1 MISGIGSGYSS
12 YYSSASAIKGTATTA
27 SGNGV
32 SGGEDGNPL
41 KKLFSK
47 LDSDGDGAISKSELT
62 TAASAASDTQTATD
76 ESGDIDVDK
85 LLGMLDQDGDGSVGE
100 SEFAS
105 AFAPPPGAPGAPQG
119 QRGTEESSDSSVAGL
134 GGSARPRMPPPPPP
148 QGTRGEGGTEAEAS
162 TRTASSPYA
171 QLVQAV
177 LRQYQSIGSN
187 GTSSAMGSTL
197 NVAV

>member
-12 YYSSASAIKGTATTA
+12 YYSSASAIRGTATTA
-27 SGNGV
+27 SGNSV

-41 KKLFSK
+41 KKLFGK

-62 TAASAASDTQTATD
+62 TAASAASDTQTNTD
-76 ESGDIDVDK
+76 ESGAIDVDK

-105 AFAPPPGAPGAPQG
+105 AFAPPPGGPQG
-119 QRGTEESSDSSVAGL
+119 QRGAEESGDSSVAGP
-134 GGSARPRMPPPPPP
+134 GGSARPRMPPSPP
-148 QGTRGEGGTEAEAS
+148 QGASGQSDSEADSSAQAS
-162 TRTASSPYA
+162 SSPYT

-187 GTSSAMGSTL
+187 GSSIATGSTL
-197 NVAV
+197 NVAA

>member
-12 YYSSASAIKGTATTA
+12 YYSSASAIRGTATTA
-27 SGNGV
+27 SGNSV

-41 KKLFSK
+41 KKLFGK

-62 TAASAASDTQTATD
+62 TAASAASDTQTNTD
-76 ESGDIDVDK
+76 ESGTIDVDK

-105 AFAPPPGAPGAPQG
+105 AFAPPPGGPQG
-119 QRGTEESSDSSVAGL
+119 QRGAEESGDSSVAGP
-134 GGSARPRMPPPPPP
+134 GGSARPRMPPPPQANG
-148 QGTRGEGGTEAEAS
+148 QGDSEADSSAQAS
-162 TRTASSPYA
+162 SSPYT

-187 GTSSAMGSTL
+187 GSSIATGSTL
-197 NVAV
+197 NVAA

>member
-1 MISGIGSGYSS
+1 MISGIGIGYSS
-12 YYSSASAIKGTATTA
+12 YYSSASVIKGTATTA
-27 SGNGV
+27 SGNSV

-41 KKLFSK
+41 KKLFGK

-62 TAASAASDTQTATD
+62 TAASAASDTQTNTD
-76 ESGDIDVDK
+76 ESGAIDVDK

-105 AFAPPPGAPGAPQG
+105 AFAPPPGGPQG
-119 QRGTEESSDSSVAGL
+119 QRGAEESGDSSVAGP
-134 GGSARPRMPPPPPP
+134 GGSARPRMPPPP
-148 QGTRGEGGTEAEAS
+148 QGASGQSDSEADSSAQAS
-162 TRTASSPYA
+162 SSPYT

-187 GTSSAMGSTL
+187 GSSIATGSTL
-197 NVAV
+197 NVAA

>member
-27 SGNGV
+27 SNSV
-32 SGGEDGNPL
+32 VGGSDDSNPL

-47 LDSDGDGAISKSELT
+47 LDSDGDGSISKSELT
-62 TAASAASDTQTATD
+62 TAASAASDTKTD
-76 ESGDIDVDK
+76 TDDSGDIDVDK

-105 AFAPPPGAPGAPQG
+105 AFAPPPGGPGGPQG
-119 QRGTEESSDSSVAGL
+119 QMGSEESTDSSVAGL
-134 GGSARPRMPPPPPP
+134 GGPARPRMPPPGVNG
-148 QGTRGEGGTEAEAS
+148 QGDSEADSSAQYS
-162 TRTASSPYA
+162 SSPYT

-187 GTSSAMGSTL
+187 ASTTSTGSTL
-197 NVAV
+197 NVAA

>member
-12 YYSSASAIKGTATTA
+12 YYSSASAIKGTGATA
-27 SGNGV
+27 SGSSV
-32 SGGEDGNPL
+32 SGSEDGNAL
-41 KKLFSK
+41 KKLFGK
-47 LDSDGDGAISKSELT
+47 LDSDGDGSISKSELT
-62 TAASAASDTQTATD
+62 TAASAASDTQTDTD

-105 AFAPPPGAPGAPQG
+105 AFAPPPGGPQG
-119 QRGTEESSDSSVAGL
+119 QRGTEESSDSSDSSIAGL
-134 GGSARPRMPPPPPP
+134 GGSAPPRMPPPPPP
-148 QGTRGEGGTEAEAS
+148 PGASGQGDSEADSS
-162 TRTASSPYA
+162 TQDASSPYT

-187 GTSSAMGSTL
+187 GSSTATGSTL
-197 NVAV
+197 NVAA

>member
-27 SGNGV
+27 SGNSV

-134 GGSARPRMPPPPPP
+134 GGSARPPMPPPPP
-148 QGTRGEGGTEAEAS
+148 QGTSGQGDTEAEAS
-162 TRTASSPYA
+162 TGTASSPYA
-171 QLVQAV
+171 QRVQAV

-187 GTSSAMGSTL
+187 GTSSATGSTL
-197 NVAV
+197 NVAA

>member
-27 SGNGV
+27 SGNSV

-41 KKLFSK
+41 KKLFGK

-62 TAASAASDTQTATD
+62 TAASAASDTQTNTE
-76 ESGDIDVDK
+76 ESGTIDVDK

-105 AFAPPPGAPGAPQG
+105 AFAPPPGGPQG
-119 QRGTEESSDSSVAGL
+119 QRGAEESGDSSVAGP
-134 GGSARPRMPPPPPP
+134 GGSARPRMPPPPP
-148 QGTRGEGGTEAEAS
+148 QGASVQSDSEADSSAQAS
-162 TRTASSPYA
+162 SSPYT

-187 GTSSAMGSTL
+187 GSSTATGSTL
-197 NVAV
+197 NVAA

>member
-12 YYSSASAIKGTATTA
+12 YYSSASAIKGTGATA
-27 SGNGV
+27 SGSSV
-32 SGGEDGNPL
+32 SGSEDGNPL
-41 KKLFSK
+41 KKLFGK
-47 LDSDGDGAISKSELT
+47 LDSDGDGSISKSELT
-62 TAASAASDTQTATD
+62 TAASAASDTQTDTD

-105 AFAPPPGAPGAPQG
+105 AFAPPPGGPQG
-119 QRGTEESSDSSVAGL
+119 QRGAEESSDSSIAGL
-134 GGSARPRMPPPPPP
+134 GGSAPPRMPPPPPP
-148 QGTRGEGGTEAEAS
+148 QGASGQGDSEADSS
-162 TRTASSPYA
+162 TQDASSPYT

-187 GTSSAMGSTL
+187 GSSTAAGSTL
-197 NVAV
+197 NVAA

>member
-12 YYSSASAIKGTATTA
+12 YYSSASTIKGTATTM
-27 SGNGV
+27 SGNSV

-100 SEFAS
+100 SEFDS

-119 QRGTEESSDSSVAGL
+119 QRGTEESSDSNVAGL
-134 GGSARPRMPPPPPP
+134 GGSARPPMPPPPP
-148 QGTRGEGGTEAEAS
+148 QGTSGQGDTEAEAS

-171 QLVQAV
+171 QRVQAV
-177 LRQYQSIGSN
+177 LRQYQSIGGN
-187 GTSSAMGSTL
+187 GTSSATGSTL
-197 NVAV
+197 NVAA

>member
-27 SGNGV
+27 SGNSV
-32 SGGEDGNPL
+32 SGGEDDNPL

-134 GGSARPRMPPPPPP
+134 GGSARPPMPPPPP
-148 QGTRGEGGTEAEAS
+148 QGTSGQGDTEAEAS
-162 TRTASSPYA
+162 TGTASSPYA

-187 GTSSAMGSTL
+187 GTSSATGSTL
-197 NVAV
+197 NVAA

>member
-27 SGNGV
+27 SGNSV

-105 AFAPPPGAPGAPQG
+105 AFAPPPGASGAPQG

-134 GGSARPRMPPPPPP
+134 GGSARPPMPPPPP
-148 QGTRGEGGTEAEAS
+148 QGTSGQGGTEAEAS
-162 TRTASSPYA
+162 PGTASSPYA
-171 QLVQAV
+171 QRVQAV
-177 LRQYQSIGSN
+177 LRQYQSIGGN

-197 NVAV
+197 NVAA

>member
-12 YYSSASAIKGTATTA
+12 YYSSASAIKGTGATA
-27 SGNGV
+27 SGSSV
-32 SGGEDGNPL
+32 SGSEDGNPL
-41 KKLFSK
+41 KKLFGK
-47 LDSDGDGAISKSELT
+47 LDSDGDGSISKSELT
-62 TAASAASDTQTATD
+62 TAASAASDTQADTD

-105 AFAPPPGAPGAPQG
+105 AFAPPPGGPQG
-119 QRGTEESSDSSVAGL
+119 QRGVEESGESSESSIAGL
-134 GGSARPRMPPPPPP
+134 GGSAPPRMPPPPP
-148 QGTRGEGGTEAEAS
+148 QGTSGQGDSEADSSAQES
-162 TRTASSPYA
+162 SSPYT

-187 GTSSAMGSTL
+187 GSSTATGSTL
-197 NVAV
+197 NVAA

>member
-12 YYSSASAIKGTATTA
+12 YYSSASAIKGTGATA

-32 SGGEDGNPL
+32 SGSEDGNPL
-41 KKLFSK
+41 KKLFGK
-47 LDSDGDGAISKSELT
+47 LDSDGDGSISKSELT
-62 TAASAASDTQTATD
+62 TAASAASDTQTDTD

-105 AFAPPPGAPGAPQG
+105 AFAPPPGGAQG
-119 QRGTEESSDSSVAGL
+119 QSGIEESGDSSDAGVAGL
-134 GGSARPRMPPPPPP
+134 GGSAPPRMPPPP
-148 QGTRGEGGTEAEAS
+148 QGTSVQGDSGADSSAQDS
-162 TRTASSPYA
+162 SSPYT

-187 GTSSAMGSTL
+187 GSSTATGNTL
-197 NVAV
+197 NVAA

>member
-27 SGNGV
+27 SGNSV

-105 AFAPPPGAPGAPQG
+105 AFAPPPGGPQG
-119 QRGTEESSDSSVAGL
+119 QRGTEESSDSSIAGL
-134 GGSARPRMPPPPPP
+134 GGSAPPRMPPPPPP
-148 QGTRGEGGTEAEAS
+148 QGASGQGDSEADSS
-162 TRTASSPYA
+162 TQDASSPYT

-187 GTSSAMGSTL
+187 GSSTAAGSTL
-197 NVAV
+197 NVAA

>member
-27 SGNGV
+27 SGNSV

-41 KKLFSK
+41 KKLFGK
-47 LDSDGDGAISKSELT
+47 LDSDGDGSISKSELT
-62 TAASAASDTQTATD
+62 TAASAASDTQTNTD
-76 ESGDIDVDK
+76 ESGAIDVDK

-105 AFAPPPGAPGAPQG
+105 AFAPPPGGPQG
-119 QRGTEESSDSSVAGL
+119 QRGTEESGDSSVAGP
-134 GGSARPRMPPPPPP
+134 GGSARPRMPPSPP
-148 QGTRGEGGTEAEAS
+148 QGASGQSDSEADSSAQAS
-162 TRTASSPYA
+162 SSPYT

-187 GTSSAMGSTL
+187 GSSTATGSTL
-197 NVAV
+197 NVAA

>member
-12 YYSSASAIKGTATTA
+12 YYSSASAIKGTGATA
-27 SGNGV
+27 SGNGA
-32 SGGEDGNPL
+32 SGSEDGNPL
-41 KKLFSK
+41 KKLFGK
-47 LDSDGDGAISKSELT
+47 LDSDGDGSISKSELT
-62 TAASAASDTQTATD
+62 TAASAASDTQTDTD

-105 AFAPPPGAPGAPQG
+105 AFAPPPGGPQG
-119 QRGTEESSDSSVAGL
+119 QSGTEESGDASDAGL
-134 GGSARPRMPPPPPP
+134 GGSAPPRMPPPP
-148 QGTRGEGGTEAEAS
+148 QGTSGQGDSGADSSAQDS
-162 TRTASSPYA
+162 SSPYT

-187 GTSSAMGSTL
+187 GSSTATGSTL
-197 NVAV
+197 NVAA

>member
-27 SGNGV
+27 SGNSV

-134 GGSARPRMPPPPPP
+134 GGSARPPMPPPPP
-148 QGTRGEGGTEAEAS
+148 QGTSGQGDTEAEAS
-162 TRTASSPYA
+162 TGTASSPYA

-187 GTSSAMGSTL
+187 GTSSATGSTL
-197 NVAV
+197 NVAA

>member
-27 SGNGV
+27 SGNSV

-62 TAASAASDTQTATD
+62 TAASAASDTQTGTD

-134 GGSARPRMPPPPPP
+134 GGSARPPMPPPPP
-148 QGTRGEGGTEAEAS
+148 QGTSGQGDTEAEAS
-162 TRTASSPYA
+162 TGTASSPYA

-187 GTSSAMGSTL
+187 GTSSATGSTL
-197 NVAV
+197 NVAA

>member
-27 SGNGV
+27 SGNSV

-41 KKLFSK
+41 KKLFGK
-47 LDSDGDGAISKSELT
+47 LDSDGDGFISKSELT
-62 TAASAASDTQTATD
+62 TAASAASDTQTDTD
-76 ESGDIDVDK
+76 EDGAIDVDK

-105 AFAPPPGAPGAPQG
+105 VFALPPGGPQG
-119 QRGTEESSDSSVAGL
+119 QRGTEESGNSRDSSVAGL
-134 GGSARPRMPPPPPP
+134 SGSARPRMPPPPPQRTSG
-148 QGTRGEGGTEAEAS
+148 QGDSEADSIAQDS
-162 TRTASSPYA
+162 SSPYT

-187 GTSSAMGSTL
+187 GSSAATGSAL
-197 NVAV
+197 NVAA